1 MNCILPSEK
10 LLENFLT
17 YPDMVAFHQPENRIW
32 KTYTWSEVQHA
43 VNQIIVHLRRLGLQ
57 KGDCVAIYSKNTA
70 EWIITDWAIML
81 AGMISVPV
89 YPTANVDTVKYILDR
104 TKTKAIFIGKL
115 DAPEVAEK
123 AIGRDT
129 PSIALPAGNSAAT
142 YDWSDWISQPEQF
155 VDYHHP
161 GRNEVM
167 SIMYTSGSTGNPKG
181 VELTQ
186 LAYAT
191 ACTDSCNMLNVREGD
206 RLFSYLPLAHI
217 AERVVTEGLLLYSKG
232 VSAYFSESLETF
244 TPDLQYA
251 KPTIFFSVPRLW
263 DKFLSNVY
271 QVLPQ
276 RKINILLTL
285 PLISRAIKRK
295 IKRKL
300 GFEHTRA
307 WITAAAPISET
318 TLHAF
323 AKLGINISE
332 AWGMTETT
340 GGGCINYP
348 FRTEL
353 IGTIGFPYTHA
364 AVRLSE
370 EGELQV
376 KGENVYRQYHLNPEA
391 TAESFTEDGW
401 FRTGDR
407 GMMNKNGAFKIVGR
421 LKEEFKTSS
430 GKYIIPVP
438 IETKL
443 TQSSLVEM
451 ACVTGSHC
459 AHPYAIVVLAES
471 APTNKKD
478 IESALLQLLS
488 NVNNTLES
496 HQKLSHMLIAATPWT
511 IDNNLLTPTMKI
523 KRYQL
528 EKRYQTKHSD
538 QSKLSG
544 VVWESNS
551 N

>member
-1 MNCILPSEK
+1 MNFTLPSEK
-10 LLENFLT
+10 LLENFST
-17 YPDMVAFHQPENRIW
+17 SPNMVAFHQPESRTW

-43 VNQIIVHLRRLGLQ
+43 VNQIITHLRGLGL
-57 KGDCVAIYSKNTA
+57 KEGECVAIYSKNSA
-70 EWIITDWAIML
+70 EWIIADWAIML

-89 YPTANVDTVKYILDR
+89 YPTANVDTVKYILTR
-104 TKTKAIFIGKL
+104 TKSRAIFIGKL
-115 DAPEVAEK
+115 DAPEVAEE
-123 AIGRDT
+123 AVSREIS
-129 PSIALPAGNSAAT
+129 SIALPASNSAAT
-142 YDWSDWISQPEQF
+142 YNWGDLINKPEQT
-155 VDYHHP
+155 VEYHHP
-161 GRNEVM
+161 SGSDVM

-191 ACTDSCNMLNVREGD
+191 ACIDSCKMLKVREGD

-217 AERVVTEGLLLYSKG
+217 AERVVTEGLLLYSEG

-244 TPDLQYA
+244 TSDLQYA

-271 QVLPQ
+271 QVLPE
-276 RKINILLTL
+276 RKLNILLSL
-285 PLISRAIKRK
+285 PIVSTVIKRK

-307 WITAAAPISET
+307 WITAAAPISKT
-318 TLHAF
+318 TLIAF
-323 AKLGINISE
+323 SKLGVNISE

-348 FRTEL
+348 FRKEL
-353 IGTIGFPYTHA
+353 VGTIGFPYTHA
-364 AVRLSE
+364 EVRLSE

-376 KGENVYRQYHLNPEA
+376 KGENVFRQYHLNAEA
-391 TAESFTEDGW
+391 TENSFTEDGW
-401 FRTGDR
+401 FKTGDR
-407 GMMNKNGAFKIVGR
+407 GIKDENGALKIVGR

-443 TQSSLVEM
+443 MQSALVEM
-451 ACVTGSHC
+451 ACVTGSHV
-459 AHPYAIVVLAES
+459 AHPYAVIVLTES
-471 APTNKKD
+471 APTNKRD
-478 IESALLQLLS
+478 IEAALLQLLS
-488 NVNNTLES
+488 NVNNTLEN
-496 HQKLSHMLIAATPWT
+496 HQKLSHIIISQTPWT
-511 IDNNLLTPTMKI
+511 VENDLLTPTMKI

-528 EKRYQTKHSD
+528 EKRYRTKGAG
-538 QSKLSG
+538 QCKLSG
-544 VVWESNS
+544 VIWESAAN
-551 N
+551 